1 MAINFPDNP
10 NINDV
15 HTESSIGRSWRWDG
29 TTWLIYSSST
39 TGIAFG
45 DLSVS
50 QQAASGGG
58 SLTYNNAGLFTYTPP
73 AGGGGGGSSTFVGLN
88 DTPGS
93 LTAGKWLK
101 VNAGGTA
108 LEWTDAPSGGGG
120 GATAFTGLN
129 DTPSSFTAN
138 KWLKVNSGGTALEW
152 TDAISVVGT
161 ITVANESTDQS
172 CYPLFVT
179 NSTGNLEPKTEN
191 GFKFNSSSGQL
202 ETGSFKKTGGTAA
215 EFLKADGSIDSTSYL
230 SSIPNTAVS
239 PGSYTN
245 TNLTVGADGRITA
258 ASNGSSGGG
267 GGVSVVTS
275 DTAPGSPSDGDLW
288 WKSSTGQLKIYY
300 QDADSS
306 QWVDTNTNG
315 GVNSLTLSV
324 TTTTASGGGSLSYNN
339 TNGVFSFAP
348 ANIPSQ
354 VQPDWDATTGLGEI
368 LNKPNIPAAQIQSD
382 WDQTTTNA
390 LDYIKNKPTLFSGN
404 YNDLSNRPTI
414 PSAYTD
420 TDVDSHL
427 NKSSPTAGHVLSWS
441 GTDYAWVA
449 QSGGGGGDGN
459 TTYAIS
465 CVDGDNADEE
475 KIRLTDSSTSTD
487 DIVLEAGT
495 GLSIARSGDKI
506 TFTNTVSNNNTNTTY
521 DLTAVAVDV
530 NSAKIRLAG
539 TDSTIDEVTL
549 SAGNG
554 ISFNTSGNAITI
566 TSPNT
571 IGALADVNL
580 GGAPSADQIIKW
592 STTGGSGGSGAWVLG
607 SQSAGFSGN
616 YNDLTN
622 QPTIPTNNNQLT
634 NGAGYTTFDGAYG
647 SLSGTPTIPTN
658 NNQLT
663 NGAGY
668 ITSSGTASSATNAN
682 NVKIRTDN
690 DAAWHYPLFVDS
702 NTDNLNQTLKVD
714 ASGMKYYPSLG
725 WLQNTA
731 LQSYIMYDWGASSGS
746 AGQVLT
752 SQGSGQWNWTTPSSG
767 GMTGN
772 SKITV
777 KTSGSG
783 THTTQSWC
791 KSIVAIAVGGGGGG
805 GNAWYSSDDDDPTEQ
820 GRGGSGGSGGHKYY
834 TGSVSGA
841 QGFSYSVGGGGSA
854 QSSGSCDDNVA
865 NGASGGNTTFGGLT
879 AGGGGG
885 GQGTWYGTGS
895 NGSDGSGDAIFFS
908 TAYGKGGAGAVGR
921 SGDGCQGS
929 PGAGTGGAVFILE
942 LG

>member
-1 MAINFPDNP
+1 M
-10 NINDV
+10 
-15 HTESSIGRSWRWDG
+15 
-29 TTWLIYSSST
+29 
-39 TGIAFG
+39 
-45 DLSVS
+45 
-50 QQAASGGG
+50 
-58 SLTYNNAGLFTYTPP
+58 
-73 AGGGGGGSSTFVGLN
+73 
-88 DTPGS
+88 
-93 LTAGKWLK
+93 
-101 VNAGGTA
+101 
-108 LEWTDAPSGGGG
+108 
-120 GATAFTGLN
+120 
-129 DTPSSFTAN
+129 
-138 KWLKVNSGGTALEW
+138 
-152 TDAISVVGT
+152 
-161 ITVANESTDQS
+161 
-172 CYPLFVT
+172 
-179 NSTGNLEPKTEN
+179 
-191 GFKFNSSSGQL
+191 
-202 ETGSFKKTGGTAA
+202 
-215 EFLKADGSIDSTSYL
+215 
-230 SSIPNTAVS
+230 
-239 PGSYTN
+239 
-245 TNLTVGADGRITA
+245 
-258 ASNGSSGGG
+258 
-267 GGVSVVTS
+267 
-275 DTAPGSPSDGDLW
+275 
-288 WKSSTGQLKIYY
+288 
-300 QDADSS
+300 
-306 QWVDTNTNG
+306 
-315 GVNSLTLSV
+315 
-324 TTTTASGGGSLSYNN
+324 
-339 TNGVFSFAP
+339 
-348 ANIPSQ
+348 
-354 VQPDWDATTGLGEI
+354 
-368 LNKPNIPAAQIQSD
+368 
-382 WDQTTTNA
+382 
-390 LDYIKNKPTLFSGN
+390 
-404 YNDLSNRPTI
+404 
-414 PSAYTD
+414 
-420 TDVDSHL
+420 
-427 NKSSPTAGHVLSWS
+427 
-441 GTDYAWVA
+441 
-449 QSGGGGGDGN
+449 
-459 TTYAIS
+459 
-465 CVDGDNADEE
+465 
-475 KIRLTDSSTSTD
+475 
-487 DIVLEAGT
+487 
-495 GLSIARSGDKI
+495 
-506 TFTNTVSNNNTNTTY
+506 
-521 DLTAVAVDV
+521 
-530 NSAKIRLAG
+530 
-539 TDSTIDEVTL
+539 
-549 SAGNG
+549 
-554 ISFNTSGNAITI
+554 
-566 TSPNT
+566 
-571 IGALADVNL
+571 
-580 GGAPSADQIIKW
+580 
-592 STTGGSGGSGAWVLG
+592 G